1 MSCIKSIA
9 TSTATAAVL
18 AMLVAASANAQPVDP
33 NKLKDQI
40 TGDAKGPAAANPQC
54 KLFTV
59 AEITA
64 LVGAPVGPGENAAGG
79 LGCSWHSKDYAAR
92 ASVSVVPPNYF
103 PEPSGVRGF
112 KPLPGIGSRGWAAPD
127 DGWSAGAVVQ
137 DMGVVVVISGKA
149 ATEASVVG
157 MLRQAIER
165 RKK

>member
-1 MSCIKSIA
+1 MFCIKAIA
-9 TSTATAAVL
+9 TSTAAAAAL
-18 AMLVAASANAQPVDP
+18 TMLIAASANGQPVDP

-40 TGDAKGPAAANPQC
+40 TGDAKGRAAVNPQC
-54 KLFTV
+54 RLFTV
-59 AEITA
+59 AEITV

-92 ASVSVVPPNYF
+92 ASVSVVPLNYF
-103 PEPSGVRGF
+103 PEPSAVPGF
-112 KPLPGIGSRGWAAPD
+112 KLLPGIGSRGWAAPD

-137 DMGVVVVISGKA
+137 DVGVVVGISGKA
-149 ATEASVVG
+149 ATEAAAVG